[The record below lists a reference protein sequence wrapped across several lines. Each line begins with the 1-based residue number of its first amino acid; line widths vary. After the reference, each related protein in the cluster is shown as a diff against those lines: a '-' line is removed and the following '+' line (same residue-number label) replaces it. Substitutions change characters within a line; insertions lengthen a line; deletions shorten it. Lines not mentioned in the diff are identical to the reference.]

1 MTERTSRNERLAFRA
16 ASVVAGLVVGLFL
29 LEVFLRGVGVEP
41 GRVGYKFGLISD
53 DGSERYLCYSSNPH
67 GEFSPAPNVD
77 SGAWQLWQFLGSPL
91 PLADIRKTPWCVD
104 MRRSSLGLRD
114 REYARVPLPGV
125 VRIIGMGDSFAVGE
139 GVPLEQSLFKQME
152 ALLGERFEVVNAGKS
167 GVDLASYAA
176 ATPRLCDHLQA
187 RRALVVVIL
196 NDVKMQRS
204 LAERRDGITGL
215 LNRKNLEPRSAWTP
229 RIYRMVSSFFLER
242 RTTRATFDWYLD
254 SWDPRFNEDGIAEF
268 RRSLELLRRNPHCE
282 VALAIY
288 PLMERLSG
296 GYPFVEVHEK
306 IAEMAR
312 EAGLPVFDLMPAF
325 LGRDT
330 ESLQVHPTDHHPNGR
345 ANRIAAEAIVD
356 WLTEDRS
363 RFLRLGETD

>member
-215 LNRKNLEPRSAWTP
+215 LNRKN
-229 RIYRMVSSFFLER
+229 
-242 RTTRATFDWYLD
+242 
-254 SWDPRFNEDGIAEF
+254 NEDGIAEF

-363 RFLRLGETD
+363 RFLKLDESD